1 MIYFCTINNS
11 HRIDKSLFQFYYS
24 KKNNNLSIWLIIILI
39 LLIKIS
45 KNNTIILTQN
55 NNRDLHFKIA
65 HFFFFFF
72 FLSETSIEHNAEYF
86 CFFTHITVKK
96 FENWACPSVARSS
109 ISRICRFLQ
118 AKAKQTY
125 PSVFNHLPPSFQR
138 HRVTVGLI
146 VTILLGD
153 RKN

>member
-72 FLSETSIEHNAEYF
+72 FYLKHPSNIMQNIFVFLHTLRLKNSKIELAPLLQGPQF
-86 CFFTHITVKK
+86 RVF
-96 FENWACPSVARSS
+96 ADSS
-109 ISRICRFLQ
+109 RRKRNKRIPPCLIIC
-118 AKAKQTY
+118 
-125 PSVFNHLPPSFQR
+125 LPPSN
-138 HRVTVGLI
+138 VIELPSV
-146 VTILLGD
+146 
-153 RKN
+153 